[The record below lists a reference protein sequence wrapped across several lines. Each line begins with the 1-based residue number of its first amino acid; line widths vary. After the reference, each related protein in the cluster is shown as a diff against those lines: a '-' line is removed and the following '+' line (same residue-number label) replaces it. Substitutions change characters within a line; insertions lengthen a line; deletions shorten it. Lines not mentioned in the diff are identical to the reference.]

1 MIEIIGCILLIIIG
15 VSFIC
20 MTVDELRT
28 NYELRKSLEQG
39 SESNVKIKDRVRL
52 INGTIATIVG
62 MENEP
67 ISLNKVYLIDK
78 QYKGEYDDEYGYNRE
93 YYKKALGLFILVK

>member
-39 SESNVKIKDRVRL
+39 SDR
-52 INGTIATIVG
+52 
-62 MENEP
+62 NE
-67 ISLNKVYLIDK
+67 
-78 QYKGEYDDEYGYNRE
+78 
-93 YYKKALGLFILVK
+93 

>member
-20 MTVDELRT
+20 MVVDELRT

-39 SESNVKIKDRVRL
+39 SDSN
-52 INGTIATIVG
+52 
-62 MENEP
+62 E
-67 ISLNKVYLIDK
+67 
-78 QYKGEYDDEYGYNRE
+78 
-93 YYKKALGLFILVK
+93 